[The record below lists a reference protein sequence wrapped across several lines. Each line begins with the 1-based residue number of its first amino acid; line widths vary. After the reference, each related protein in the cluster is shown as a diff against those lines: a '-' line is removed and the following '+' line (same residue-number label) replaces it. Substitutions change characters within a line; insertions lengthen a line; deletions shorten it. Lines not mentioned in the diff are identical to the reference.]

1 MERNEIL
8 EKVKAAICETLGNDD
23 LTITEETT
31 LKDLGA
37 DSFDQLEIMVALE
50 EAFDISLENA
60 AGGDM
65 ASVETVGQTVDIVAA
80 EL

>member
-1 MERNEIL
+1 MERHEIL
-8 EKVKAAICETLGNDD
+8 EKVKA
-23 LTITEETT
+23 
-31 LKDLGA
+31 
-37 DSFDQLEIMVALE
+37 E

>member
-1 MERNEIL
+1 
-8 EKVKAAICETLGNDD
+8 
-23 LTITEETT
+23 
-31 LKDLGA
+31 
-37 DSFDQLEIMVALE
+37 MVALE

>member
-1 MERNEIL
+1 MERSDIL
-8 EKVKAAICETLGNDD
+8 DKVAEAIRETLGDD
-23 LTITEETT
+23 SLVIKEETT

-50 EAFDISLENA
+50 EAFDISLEGA
-60 AGGDM
+60 ADGDM
-65 ASVETVGQTVDIVAA
+65 SSVETVGQTVDIVAA